1 MPAKQFLLCFN
12 LSMFTG
18 ARAEA
23 RGEEGLPLH
32 SPGSEPDVQA
42 EMPTGFWGTAPRELT
57 PVMASAPAV
66 LHPQGWGCREGMGA
80 VSCLGTW
87 EGEKGHAEGKSLL
100 QPSCG
105 LKRSWGLP

>member
-32 SPGSEPDVQA
+32 SPESEPDVQA
-42 EMPTGFWGTAPRELT
+42 EMPTGFRGTAPRELT
-57 PVMASAPAV
+57 PVTASAPAV
-66 LHPQGWGCREGMGA
+66 LHPRDGAAVRGWGQSRVWVPGRE
-80 VSCLGTW
+80 
-87 EGEKGHAEGKSLL
+87 
-100 QPSCG
+100 
-105 LKRSWGLP
+105 KRDMPRVRASSNHLVV